1 MNKFILALLAGTFL
15 ASNAMADCNGFYLGG
30 RGGIVKHDYSK
41 KGNSGINS
49 DGLDKNRLMLSGA
62 LGYRYNY
69 VRAELEYVWRDK
81 SQKSY
86 GDDASGDQYDP
97 SFQGK
102 RTFKTQSYMLNGYF
116 DFAPYRWFTPYV
128 SAGIGLTEMNY
139 KDNYSSNS
147 GGSSTKTNNG
157 NYKPTRFTW
166 SVGGG
171 LTVKVTNRFNV
182 DAGYRYYDMGS
193 IKHADITAHEIY
205 SGLRYVF

>member
-30 RGGIVKHDYSK
+30 RGGVVKHDYSK

-49 DGLDKNRLMLSGA
+49 DGLDKNKLMLSGA

-69 VRAELEYVWRDK
+69 FRTELEYVWR
-81 SQKSY
+81 QKSSKTY
-86 GDDASGDQYDP
+86 SDDVAGVSAKYN
-97 SFQGK
+97 
-102 RTFKTQSYMLNGYF
+102 FKSYSYMLNGYF

-128 SAGIGLTEMNY
+128 SAGIGFTKMKYNDVY
-139 KDNYSSNS
+139 TFPD
-147 GGSSTKTNNG
+147 GSSDTGTSNG
-157 NYKPTRFTW
+157 NYNPTRFTW

-171 LTVKVTNRFNV
+171 LSVKVTNRFNV

-193 IKHADITAHEIY
+193 IKHADVTAHEIY
-205 SGLRYVF
+205 TGLRYVF

>member
-1 MNKFILALLAGTFL
+1 MNKFILALLAGTFM

-30 RGGIVKHDYSK
+30 RGGVVKHDYSK

-62 LGYRYNY
+62 LGYRHDYL
-69 VRAELEYVWRDK
+69 RAELEYVWRDK
-81 SQKSY
+81 SEKKY
-86 GDDASGDQYDP
+86 GDDTDP
-97 SFQGK
+97 TFKGK
-102 RTFKTQSYMLNGYF
+102 HSFKTQSYMLNGYF

-128 SAGIGLTEMNY
+128 SAGIGFTEMKY
-139 KDNYSSNS
+139 KDNYYFGTTGISHS
-147 GGSSTKTNNG
+147 KTNNG

-171 LTVKVTNRFNV
+171 LSVKVTNRFNI

>member
-15 ASNAMADCNGFYLGG
+15 CSNAMADCNGFYLGG
-30 RGGIVKHDYSK
+30 RGGVVKHDYSK
-41 KGNSGINS
+41 KGDNAFDT
-49 DGLDKNRLMLSGA
+49 DGLDKNKLMLSGA

-69 VRAELEYVWRDK
+69 FRTELEYVWR
-81 SQKSY
+81 QKSNKT
-86 GDDASGDQYDP
+86 DHERDQWAKHN
-97 SFQGK
+97 F
-102 RTFKTQSYMLNGYF
+102 RTYSYMLNGYF

-128 SAGIGLTEMNY
+128 GAGIGFTSMKY
-139 KDNYSSNS
+139 KDSYST
-147 GGSSTKTNNG
+147 GGTHVENG

-171 LTVKVTNRFNV
+171 LSVKVTNRFNV

-205 SGLRYVF
+205 TGLRYVF

>member
-15 ASNAMADCNGFYLGG
+15 CSNAMADCNGFYLGG
-30 RGGIVKHDYSK
+30 RGGVVKHDYSK
-41 KGNSGINS
+41 KGNSGINT
-49 DGLDKNRLMLSGA
+49 DGLDKNKLMLSGA

-69 VRAELEYVWRDK
+69 FRTELEYVWRHK
-81 SQKSY
+81 SSRSY
-86 GDDASGDQYDP
+86 DIGGIA
-97 SFQGK
+97 GK
-102 RTFKTQSYMLNGYF
+102 NTYAFKTYSYMLNGYF

-128 SAGIGLTEMNY
+128 GAGIGFTSM
-139 KDNYSSNS
+139 KYSNK
-147 GGSSTKTNNG
+147 SSTGAVFTGNG

-171 LTVKVTNRFNV
+171 LSVKVTNRFNV

-205 SGLRYVF
+205 TGLRYVF

>member
-62 LGYRYNY
+62 LGYRHDYL
-69 VRAELEYVWRDK
+69 RAELEYVWRDK
-81 SQKSY
+81 SEKKY
-86 GDDASGDQYDP
+86 GDDTDP
-97 SFQGK
+97 TMKAKHS
-102 RTFKTQSYMLNGYF
+102 FKTQSYMLNGYF

-128 SAGIGLTEMNY
+128 SAGIGFTEMKY
-139 KDNYSSNS
+139 KDSYYYGVT
-147 GGSSTKTNNG
+147 GGSSTATNNG

-171 LTVKVTNRFNV
+171 LSVKVTNRFNV

>member
-41 KGNSGINS
+41 KGNNAFDT
-49 DGLDKNRLMLSGA
+49 DGLDKNKLMLSGA

-69 VRAELEYVWRDK
+69 FRTEVEYVWRDK
-81 SQKSY
+81 SEKTYHVANNATQKYNFRSY
-86 GDDASGDQYDP
+86 
-97 SFQGK
+97 
-102 RTFKTQSYMLNGYF
+102 SYMLNGYF

-128 SAGIGLTEMNY
+128 SAGIGLSKLKY
-139 KDNYSSNS
+139 KDIATFDGESIS
-147 GGSSTKTNNG
+147 GTTNG
-157 NYKPTRFTW
+157 NYSPTRFTW

-171 LTVKVTNRFNV
+171 LSVKVTNRFNV

-193 IKHADITAHEIY
+193 IKHADVTAHEIY
-205 SGLRYVF
+205 TGLRYVF

>member
-15 ASNAMADCNGFYLGG
+15 CSNAMADCNGFYLGG

-49 DGLDKNRLMLSGA
+49 DGLDKNKLMLSGA

-69 VRAELEYVWRDK
+69 FRTEVEYVWRDK
-81 SQKSY
+81 SEKKYVVSPTYSTKYNFRSY
-86 GDDASGDQYDP
+86 
-97 SFQGK
+97 
-102 RTFKTQSYMLNGYF
+102 SYMLNGYF

-128 SAGIGLTEMNY
+128 SAGIGLTKLKY
-139 KDNYSSNS
+139 KDVDSDGMS
-147 GGSSTKTNNG
+147 GTTNG
-157 NYKPTRFTW
+157 NYSPTRFTW

-171 LTVKVTNRFNV
+171 LSVKVTNRFNV

-193 IKHADITAHEIY
+193 IKHADVTAHELY
-205 SGLRYVF
+205 TGLRYVF

>member
-1 MNKFILALLAGTFL
+1 MNKLILALLAGTFL
-15 ASNAMADCNGFYLGG
+15 CSNAMADCNGFYLGG

-41 KGNSGINS
+41 KGNSGINT
-49 DGLDKNRLMLSGA
+49 DGLDKNKLMLSGA

-69 VRAELEYVWRDK
+69 FRTELEYVWRQK
-81 SQKSY
+81 SEKKFSEGAGESQKY
-86 GDDASGDQYDP
+86 N
-97 SFQGK
+97 
-102 RTFKTQSYMLNGYF
+102 FKTYSYMLNGYF

-128 SAGIGLTEMNY
+128 GAGIGFTSMKY
-139 KDNYSSNS
+139 KDSYST
-147 GGSSTKTNNG
+147 GGTHVENG

-171 LTVKVTNRFNV
+171 LSVKVTNRFNV

-205 SGLRYVF
+205 TGLRYVF

>member
-15 ASNAMADCNGFYLGG
+15 CSNAMADCNGFYLGG

-49 DGLDKNRLMLSGA
+49 DGLDTNKLMLSGA

-69 VRAELEYVWRDK
+69 FRTEVEYVWRDK
-81 SQKSY
+81 SEKKYVVSPTYSTKYNFRSY
-86 GDDASGDQYDP
+86 
-97 SFQGK
+97 
-102 RTFKTQSYMLNGYF
+102 SYMLNGYF

-128 SAGIGLTEMNY
+128 SAGIGLTKLKY
-139 KDNYSSNS
+139 KDVDSDGMS
-147 GGSSTKTNNG
+147 GTTNG
-157 NYKPTRFTW
+157 NYSPTRFTW

-171 LTVKVTNRFNV
+171 LSVKVTNRFNV

-193 IKHADITAHEIY
+193 IKHADVTAHEIY
-205 SGLRYVF
+205 TGLRYVF

>member
-15 ASNAMADCNGFYLGG
+15 CSNAMADCNGFYLGG

-49 DGLDKNRLMLSGA
+49 DGLDKNKLMLSGA

-69 VRAELEYVWRDK
+69 FRTEVEYVWRDK
-81 SQKSY
+81 SEKKYVVSPTYSTKYNFRSY
-86 GDDASGDQYDP
+86 
-97 SFQGK
+97 
-102 RTFKTQSYMLNGYF
+102 SYMLNGYF

-128 SAGIGLTEMNY
+128 SAGIGLTKLKY
-139 KDNYSSNS
+139 KDVDSDGMS
-147 GGSSTKTNNG
+147 GTTNG
-157 NYKPTRFTW
+157 NYSPTRFTW

-171 LTVKVTNRFNV
+171 LSVKVTNRFNV

-193 IKHADITAHEIY
+193 IKHADVTAHEICT
-205 SGLRYVF
+205 GLRYVF

>member
-41 KGNSGINS
+41 KGNNAFDT
-49 DGLDKNRLMLSGA
+49 DGLDKNKLMLSGA

-69 VRAELEYVWRDK
+69 FRTEVEYVWRDK
-81 SQKSY
+81 SEKTYHGDAGESVKYNFRSY
-86 GDDASGDQYDP
+86 
-97 SFQGK
+97 
-102 RTFKTQSYMLNGYF
+102 SYMLNGYF

-128 SAGIGLTEMNY
+128 SAGIGLTKMKY
-139 KDNYSSNS
+139 KDTYTFPD
-147 GGSSTKTNNG
+147 GSHDTGTTNG
-157 NYKPTRFTW
+157 NYSPTRFTW

-171 LTVKVTNRFNV
+171 LSVKVTNRFNV

-193 IKHADITAHEIY
+193 IKHADVTAHEIY
-205 SGLRYVF
+205 TGLRYVF

>member
-15 ASNAMADCNGFYLGG
+15 CSNAMADCNGFYLGG
-30 RGGIVKHDYSK
+30 RGGVVKHDYSK
-41 KGNSGINS
+41 KGDNAFDT
-49 DGLDKNRLMLSGA
+49 DGLDKNKLMLSGA

-69 VRAELEYVWRDK
+69 FRTELEYVWR
-81 SQKSY
+81 QKSKKTSE
-86 GDDASGDQYDP
+86 DR
-97 SFQGK
+97 QGLK
-102 RTFKTQSYMLNGYF
+102 ATHNFRTYSYMLNGYL

-128 SAGIGLTEMNY
+128 GAGIGFTSMKY
-139 KDNYSSNS
+139 KDSYST
-147 GGSSTKTNNG
+147 GGTHVENG

-171 LTVKVTNRFNV
+171 LSVKVTNRFNV

-205 SGLRYVF
+205 TGLRYVF